1 MDAQEVKLI
10 LIEILGEDKALSL
23 IPAAKCVFENP
34 ESLISVKNYNTI
46 VEGMESCFVD
56 SMENDG
62 DSEKSRIL
70 EKGISKIRNLREV
83 VEEKGKKQ
91 MMVCKSDI
99 FTKYEKIESKWNPL
113 SLVSLPVSWTKS
125 FDIAP
130 DIREDDP
137 TNCQLS
143 LVHKYPRSK
152 SAPLVIPIDVR
163 EMEQFLLGSMVMFS
177 IFDSSRKKFPV
188 VLKDPETCNEMLK
201 STKNWAEMGEL
212 ILSSFDLTP
221 ERIGDVLKSLLESI
235 VLAEPVMQTG
245 SAKMPKRKKPT
256 ENLVDVWAERKK
268 SYITNMT
275 KKSKNV

>member
-1 MDAQEVKLI
+1 
-10 LIEILGEDKALSL
+10 
-23 IPAAKCVFENP
+23 
-34 ESLISVKNYNTI
+34 
-46 VEGMESCFVD
+46 
-56 SMENDG
+56 
-62 DSEKSRIL
+62 
-70 EKGISKIRNLREV
+70 
-83 VEEKGKKQ
+83 
-91 MMVCKSDI
+91 
-99 FTKYEKIESKWNPL
+99 
-113 SLVSLPVSWTKS
+113 
-125 FDIAP
+125 
-130 DIREDDP
+130 
-137 TNCQLS
+137 
-143 LVHKYPRSK
+143 
-152 SAPLVIPIDVR
+152 
-163 EMEQFLLGSMVMFS
+163 MFS